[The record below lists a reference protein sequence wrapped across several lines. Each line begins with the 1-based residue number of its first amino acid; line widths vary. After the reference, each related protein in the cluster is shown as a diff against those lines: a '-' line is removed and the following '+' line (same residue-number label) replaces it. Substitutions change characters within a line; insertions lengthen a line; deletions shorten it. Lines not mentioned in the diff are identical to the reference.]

1 MDKQTQPLS
10 PALIEEVLAHK
21 PQAVAELVRQ
31 AIVDQAD
38 AFSPLIQAPDFAV
51 CLPIKGESLK
61 RVPKPFPADHPL
73 ADHLKL
79 KSWYLECFAQGNPA
93 PSELADQIT
102 VLAESMRPFNEFL
115 NRASASFTMPQR

>member
-38 AFSPLIQAPDFAV
+38 AFSPLIQARNSPSV
-51 CLPIKGESLK
+51 CRSREK
-61 RVPKPFPADHPL
+61 V
-73 ADHLKL
+73 
-79 KSWYLECFAQGNPA
+79 
-93 PSELADQIT
+93 
-102 VLAESMRPFNEFL
+102 
-115 NRASASFTMPQR
+115 

>member
-38 AFSPLIQAPDFAV
+38 AFSPLIQAPEFAV

-79 KSWYLECFAQGNPA
+79 K
-93 PSELADQIT
+93 
-102 VLAESMRPFNEFL
+102 
-115 NRASASFTMPQR
+115 